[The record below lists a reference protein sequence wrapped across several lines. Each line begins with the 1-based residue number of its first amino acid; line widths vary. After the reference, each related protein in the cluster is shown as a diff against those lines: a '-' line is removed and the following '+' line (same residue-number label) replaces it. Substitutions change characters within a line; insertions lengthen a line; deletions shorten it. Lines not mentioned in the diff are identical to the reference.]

1 MEERTG
7 KDKGLEEKKLESPQ
21 EDMGRRRSPRLAR
34 AVQTSENERP
44 HARFIVHDGFLF
56 ERCGPSLD
64 RIKLCVP
71 ENKVSTIIHEFHN
84 SPRAGH
90 PSSRQTI
97 DALQETFA
105 FPDLAKRVNQHVRT
119 CFECQ
124 TNKSRH
130 HHPYGQLQPIF
141 SPAEVFHTLGIDFVV
156 SLAPSAE
163 GHFDA
168 ITVMSDKFSKFALFW
183 PSKTTDS
190 ARQTA
195 ERFLTHAYPWTGL
208 PRRLISDRDPKFT
221 SEFWR
226 ELVRALDI
234 QHSMSTAYHPQTDG
248 QVERLNQQLAA
259 LLRHTVALDQHDWPK
274 HLPTAMMAYN
284 RTKHE
289 STGQSP
295 YEIVFGRQPRI
306 FPLNLITQR
315 FSEPAIQDLSD
326 LFALH
331 QDVQTQIDH
340 AQQHQKASYDQRHQ
354 DWRPKEGDWVLL
366 SSAHYRAHL
375 DPTQRAKAKLGA
387 KFLGPFK
394 VLREVTAGAYEL
406 EVPSWFEHTTSSR
419 YKLWNLFMEMQPP
432 SLLVRSWEPQK
443 KEPTRNDE
451 FKATSLDG
459 LLVSWK
465 GNALTTWSIGRETFD
480 PLGKAIN
487 DFQVYSGLDES
498 SKNKS
503 SPSKRSNVSLPQRNS
518 SSNQQ
523 RTESKNYDCW
533 RTRRLEASLSSWGAG
548 VRERC

>member
-1 MEERTG
+1 
-7 KDKGLEEKKLESPQ
+7 
-21 EDMGRRRSPRLAR
+21 MGRRRSPRLAR

-90 PSSRQTI
+90 PSSRRTI

-183 PSKTTDS
+183 SSKTTDS

-406 EVPSWFEHTTSSR
+406 EVPSWFRAHNIISIQA
-419 YKLWNLFMEMQPP
+419 L
-432 SLLVRSWEPQK
+432 EPFHGDAAAVTPRPILGT
-443 KEPTRNDE
+443 KEEGAHKERRVQGYLARRPTRFLEGQRFDYLVNWAGDIRP
-451 FKATSLDG
+451 TWQSDQRLPG
-459 LLVSWK
+459 LLW
-465 GNALTTWSIGRETFD
+465 ARREFEKQIKSQQKIKRLSPTAE
-480 PLGKAIN
+480 PVL
-487 DFQVYSGLDES
+487 ES
-498 SKNKS
+498 AKD
-503 SPSKRSNVSLPQRNS
+503 RVEEL
-518 SSNQQ
+518 
-523 RTESKNYDCW
+523 
-533 RTRRLEASLSSWGAG
+533 RLLED
-548 VRERC
+548 